1 MTSRQ
6 ASNAIILT
14 GRIGNKIVY
23 GYNRDLSTD
32 GDFEK
37 HRKDGSESYYIVYST
52 TLYGEGVSNT
62 QSVI

>member
-6 ASNAIILT
+6 ASNAINLT

-23 GYNRDLSTD
+23 GYDRDLSTD

-37 HRKDGSESYYIVYST
+37 HRKDGTKSYYIVYST
-52 TLYGEGVSNT
+52 P
-62 QSVI
+62 